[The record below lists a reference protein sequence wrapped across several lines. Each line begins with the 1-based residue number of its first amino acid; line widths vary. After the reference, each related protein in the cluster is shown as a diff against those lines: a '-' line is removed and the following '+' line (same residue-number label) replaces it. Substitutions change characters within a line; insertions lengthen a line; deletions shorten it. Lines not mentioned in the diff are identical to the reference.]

1 MKIRKAEVMGFCMGV
16 KRAVETAES
25 VAGREDGRRVFT
37 YGPLIHNPVV
47 VNGLQERGVGVL
59 APGEPLPEPAGV
71 VVIRAHGVAP
81 AVRQMLEAAGWQVT
95 DATCP
100 RVLRSQKIAEAASV
114 RGETVIV
121 VGDRNHGE
129 VRAVAGCARGTVV
142 VQEPA
147 DISALRL
154 GSACT
159 VIAQTTIKQEE
170 YDRIVSLLK
179 EKFPDTR
186 FETHQTICPATGERQ
201 EALRLLL
208 DECDAIV
215 VIGGRSSA
223 NTVRLAHTARL
234 SGKPVW
240 QIESAADVLPEMTA
254 FETVGITAGASTPQ
268 RVIDE
273 VTAALERLSAEKRPE
288 ELDTSSK

>member
-1 MKIRKAEVMGFCMGV
+1 MI
-16 KRAVETAES
+16 
-25 VAGREDGRRVFT
+25 
-37 YGPLIHNPVV
+37 
-47 VNGLQERGVGVL
+47 
-59 APGEPLPEPAGV
+59 
-71 VVIRAHGVAP
+71 
-81 AVRQMLEAAGWQVT
+81 
-95 DATCP
+95 
-100 RVLRSQKIAEAASV
+100 
-114 RGETVIV
+114 
-121 VGDRNHGE
+121 
-129 VRAVAGCARGTVV
+129 
-142 VQEPA
+142 QEPA

-234 SGKPVW
+234 AGNPVW
-240 QIESAADVLPEMTA
+240 QIESESDVLPEMTA

-268 RVIDE
+268 HVIDG
-273 VTAALERLSAEKRPE
+273 VAAALERLSAKR
-288 ELDTSSK
+288 T

>member
-1 MKIRKAEVMGFCMGV
+1 M
-16 KRAVETAES
+16 
-25 VAGREDGRRVFT
+25 
-37 YGPLIHNPVV
+37 
-47 VNGLQERGVGVL
+47 
-59 APGEPLPEPAGV
+59 
-71 VVIRAHGVAP
+71 
-81 AVRQMLEAAGWQVT
+81 
-95 DATCP
+95 
-100 RVLRSQKIAEAASV
+100 
-114 RGETVIV
+114 IV

-129 VRAVAGCARGTVV
+129 VRAVAGCARDTVV
-142 VQEPA
+142 IQEPA
-147 DISALRL
+147 DISALRP
-154 GSACT
+154 GAACT

-179 EKFPDTR
+179 EKFPFTR
-186 FETHQTICPATGERQ
+186 FETHRTICPATEERQ
-201 EALRLLL
+201 KALLTLLN
-208 DECDAIV
+208 ECDALV

>member
-1 MKIRKAEVMGFCMGV
+1 MEEWDAGSAGVFYRGVMKIKKAKVMGFCMGV

-25 VAGREDGRRVFT
+25 MAEREDGRRVFT

-81 AVRQMLEAAGWQVT
+81 AVRQMLEAAGWQV
-95 DATCP
+95 
-100 RVLRSQKIAEAASV
+100 EAASV

-129 VRAVAGCARGTVV
+129 VRAVAGCARDTVV
-142 VQEPA
+142 IQEPA

-234 SGKPVW
+234 AGKPVW
-240 QIESAADVLPEMTA
+240 QIESESDVLPEMTA
-254 FETVGITAGASTPQ
+254 FKTVGITAGASTPQ
-268 RVIDE
+268 HVIDG
-273 VTAALERLSAEKRPE
+273 VAAALERLSAKR
-288 ELDTSSK
+288 T

>member
-1 MKIRKAEVMGFCMGV
+1 MKIKKAKVMGFCMGV

-25 VAGREDGRRVFT
+25 MAEREDGRRVFT

-129 VRAVAGCARGTVV
+129 VQAVAGCARDTVV
-142 VQEPA
+142 IQEPA
-147 DISALRL
+147 DISALR
-154 GSACT
+154 ACT

-234 SGKPVW
+234 AGKPVW
-240 QIESAADVLPEMTA
+240 QIESESDVLPEMTA
-254 FETVGITAGASTPQ
+254 FKTVGITAGASTPQ
-268 RVIDE
+268 HVIDG
-273 VTAALERLSAEKRPE
+273 VAAALERLSAKR
-288 ELDTSSK
+288 T